1 MAKCPEY
8 PNKAASLWGSSPSKS
23 LFFCC
28 CCSKKVKI
36 KSPGPT
42 FEQKKSGIPVLLAG
56 PGVIVTCPKCKTKH
70 RLKSATPGFDI
81 EHLG

>member
-8 PNKAASLWGSSPSKS
+8 PKRAASLWGSSPSRS

-28 CCSKKVKI
+28 CGSGKVKI

-42 FEQKKSGIPVLLAG
+42 SEQRKSGIAVDVAG
-56 PGVIVTCPKCKTKH
+56 PGVVIICPKCKAKH
-70 RLKSATPGFDI
+70 KLKSATPGFDI
-81 EHLG
+81 EHL